1 MKLSALATVFF
12 GANAVFGA
20 RLTQQRRER
29 NAERLAKRSG
39 SVRLPA
45 TNSEGLEISGP
56 ESYNETS
63 HVEYSSNWA
72 GAVLIGTG
80 YKSVTGTFVV
90 PTPSV
95 PSGGSTR
102 TEVSSTLA
110 STFAQISALRV
121 VHLVKNFADVEDSM
135 PLPHG

>member
-1 MKLSALATVFF
+1 MKLSVLATVAF

-39 SVRLPA
+39 SARLPA
-45 TNSEGLEISGP
+45 TNSEGVEISGP

-72 GAVLIGTG
+72 GAVLIGSG

-90 PTPSV
+90 PTPST
-95 PSGGSTR
+95 PSGGSTK
-102 TEVSSTLA
+102 TEVSTQ
-110 STFAQISALRV
+110 FIALHNMPLRLV
-121 VHLVKNFADVEDSM
+121 NLVKVFADIEDSM
-135 PLPHG
+135 LRPHG